1 MEPLSEQIIDVENN
15 VAAIFQRN
23 KIVDEQVRGMKI
35 DILSLNGKIMDIK
48 VDFENV
54 RHFSTNYLK

>member
-23 KIVDEQVRGMKI
+23 KIVDEQIRGIKT
-35 DILSLNGKIMDIK
+35 DILSLTGKIMDMK
-48 VDFENV
+48 VNFEHV
-54 RHFSTNYLK
+54 RLFSTNF